1 MTGEKKI
8 TKQEQEPATDE
19 ITEIAPGVLRT
30 QLPVELPG
38 LGHVNCYL
46 LEDERGVAV
55 VDPGLPGPTS
65 WNALLDRLAR
75 AGFEL
80 RHVHTAVVTHSHFDH
95 FGGAPQL
102 RSEAGTEILTH
113 DSFREHFDERE
124 LFEDHDSAVLEL
136 NPADEL
142 DRIRELMRR
151 PKPWGGHWSPPTDD
165 DLRVFLKMGRR
176 SRRFRVPDPSITIA
190 DSQVVRLA
198 RREWVAV
205 HTPGHT
211 SDHLCLYDPVEKL
224 FLSGDHVLPTIT
236 PHIAGHSPGGVIVDP
251 LARFF
256 ESLQRMHEFDVT
268 WCYRRTGTPSRISQ
282 AALTTS
288 SNTTTGGSTSSV
300 IVPMTCP
307 RARWPTTCAA
317 CFANAHGRHGRERDF
332 RAPRASA
339 TRRRGDNRR
348 PRRHARVPH
357 RRLSRSAAPIQL
369 RQG

>member
-55 VDPGLPGPTS
+55 VDPGLPGLTS

-75 AGFEL
+75 AGFAL

-102 RSEAGTEILTH
+102 RAEAGTEILTH

-151 PKPWGGHWSPPTDD
+151 PKPWWPLVTAERRRPARLSQDGSP
-165 DLRVFLKMGRR
+165 
-176 SRRFRVPDPSITIA
+176 
-190 DSQVVRLA
+190 
-198 RREWVAV
+198 
-205 HTPGHT
+205 
-211 SDHLCLYDPVEKL
+211 
-224 FLSGDHVLPTIT
+224 IT
-236 PHIAGHSPGGVIVDP
+236 PLPGTRSVD
-251 LARFF
+251 
-256 ESLQRMHEFDVT
+256 HH
-268 WCYRRTGTPSRISQ
+268 RRQP
-282 AALTTS
+282 
-288 SNTTTGGSTSSV
+288 
-300 IVPMTCP
+300 
-307 RARWPTTCAA
+307 
-317 CFANAHGRHGRERDF
+317 GRH
-332 RAPRASA
+332 ACP
-339 TRRRGDNRR
+339 T
-348 PRRHARVPH
+348 
-357 RRLSRSAAPIQL
+357 
-369 RQG
+369 

>member
-190 DSQVVRLA
+190 DSQIVMLA

-236 PHIAGHSPGGVIVDP
+236 PHIAGHSPGGVIIDP

-256 ESLQRMHEFDVT
+256 ESLQRMHEFDVDLVL
-268 WCYRRTGTPSRISQ
+268 P
-282 AALTTS
+282 
-288 SNTTTGGSTSSV
+288 
-300 IVPMTCP
+300 
-307 RARWPTTCAA
+307 
-317 CFANAHGRHGRERDF
+317 AHGHPFKDLAGRADDILEHHHGRLDII
-332 RAPRASA
+332 
-339 TRRRGDNRR
+339 
-348 PRRHARVPH
+348 RHCADDLPEGTVADYM
-357 RRLSRSAAPIQL
+357 RRLFRERSWGDMAESETFAHLEHL
-369 RQG
+369 RLAGEATTVDRDGMLVYRIAG